1 MKTRL
6 ALSFAVALASSAGL
20 AAAFNPSEGDWGK
33 SDPAHLRVMTWNVE
47 DGVCSTA
54 TKTEGVNSWT
64 AIARIIAA
72 MKPDVLILQET
83 GDNAGNS
90 DVSGGSADS
99 VSTLETVFD
108 RFFRGGDDPWRGG
121 TVTAFVQAYD
131 PAYDLPFIRVSAAS
145 DNFNRNVILS
155 RFPFADINGDGV
167 VALDNFFNIADGY
180 APGGGGGIRGF
191 AYAEIDL
198 PDDVYAG
205 DLVIGNSHL
214 KAGGSSSD
222 RDDRL
227 RAAQNIVY
235 FIDHYFNGAGAGF
248 SDPNNAIFSPGSND
262 GLLGE
267 NDIVVWGGD
276 WNEDEATN
284 GRRGPAEWMTRA
296 AINGGTDG
304 PDADRSD
311 AVYDNA
317 VEPFTG
323 ETDTRGGSKLDY
335 LAWFDSVGTAVNQV
349 VLYANPIPTGA
360 FPPEMASFSF
370 PTFLTSLAADHNP
383 VFVDLALPEP
393 TVAPCPADLDG
404 SGAVSASDLAILI
417 AAWGGVGPAD
427 LDGSGVV
434 NASDLA
440 ALIAAWGPCPE

>member
-1 MKTRL
+1 MNTRL
-6 ALSFAVALASSAGL
+6 ALSFASALFSAAGL
-20 AAAFNPSEGDWGK
+20 AAAFNPSQGDWGK
-33 SDPAHLRVMTWNVE
+33 TDPAHLRVMTWNIE

-64 AIARIIAA
+64 ALARVIAA
-72 MKPDVLILQET
+72 MKPDVLILQEA
-83 GDNAGNS
+83 GDNSGNGTG
-90 DVSGGSADS
+90 SGADS
-99 VSTLETVFD
+99 VSTLEAVLE
-108 RFFRGGDDPWRGG
+108 RFFHGGDDPWNGG

-131 PAYDLPFIRVSAAS
+131 AAYDLPHIRVSAGS
-145 DNFNRNVILS
+145 DSFNRNVILS
-155 RFPFADINGDGV
+155 RFPFADINSDGV
-167 VALDNFFNIADGY
+167 EGLDNFFNVADEY

-214 KAGGSSSD
+214 KAGGSASD

-227 RAAQNIVY
+227 RAAQNIAY
-235 FIDHYFNGAGAGF
+235 FIDHYFNGAGAGVC
-248 SDPNNAIFSPGSND
+248 DPNNAIFSPGSDD

-267 NDIVVWGGD
+267 NDIFVWGGD
-276 WNEDEATN
+276 WNEDEASN

-296 AINGGTDG
+296 ALNGGSDG

-317 VEPFTG
+317 TEPFTG

-335 LAWFDSVGTAVNQV
+335 LAWFDSAGTAVNQV
-349 VLYANPIPTGA
+349 VLYANPIPSNA
-360 FPPEMASFSF
+360 FPPEMGSFTL
-370 PTFLTSLAADHNP
+370 PTFLTSLASDHNP

-393 TVAPCPADLDG
+393 TVAPCPADIDG
-404 SGAVSASDLAILI
+404 SGTVGAEDLAALI
-417 AAWGGVGPAD
+417 ADWGGDGPGD
-427 LDGSGVV
+427 LNGTGVV

-440 ALIAAWGPCPE
+440 ALIAAWGPCPEAM